1 MNVHGNA
8 RLTYHSRA
16 FVVKRWEAG
25 ETPRSI
31 ASAVGVSPAC
41 VYKWLRRYKVEG
53 EAGLHGRSSRPHRP
67 RDKTA
72 PELETEVERL
82 RRLRQPCWKI
92 AAQTKLS
99 RATVARICKRKGL
112 SRLSALEQKPTVI
125 RYEKQTAGEMIHI
138 DIKKLGRIDG
148 IGHRITGDRK
158 GQSHSRSRKEGG
170 KGWNTS
176 TSPSMTTRASPT
188 ARYSPTRSANPASA
202 SSSMPC
208 DSSVAMASKS

>member
-53 EAGLHGRSSRPHRP
+53 EAGLQGRSSRPHRP

-82 RRLRQPCWKI
+82 RRLRQPCW
-92 AAQTKLS
+92 
-99 RATVARICKRKGL
+99 
-112 SRLSALEQKPTVI
+112 RLRRRPNFH
-125 RYEKQTAGEMIHI
+125 G
-138 DIKKLGRIDG
+138 
-148 IGHRITGDRK
+148 
-158 GQSHSRSRKEGG
+158 
-170 KGWNTS
+170 
-176 TSPSMTTRASPT
+176 PP
-188 ARYSPTRSANPASA
+188 
-202 SSSMPC
+202 
-208 DSSVAMASKS
+208 